1 MPEEARK
8 HSSSSYKASELE
20 CFDTTSPLFYSS
32 LVTLSFCLFQLFTEK
47 YINGK
52 SEIYSM
58 AGLKDATKITKLRLG
73 VLFSGG
79 KDSTFATYLA
89 TVFGWDVACLITLK
103 SENPESFMF
112 HTPNIHLTSYQA
124 KAMGLPLLVEKT
136 SGKKE
141 DELGDLFAAIK
152 KAKEQYNINGI
163 IVGALASDY
172 QHERVNRVCEE
183 LHLKTFAPLWHKNQ
197 GMLLKEMIDL
207 GMEISISSIA
217 ADGLSEKW
225 LGRKLDAAAYNELM
239 QLHYRIGLHPA
250 GEGGEY
256 ESVVLYC
263 PFLFKKRL
271 DIKQAEKV
279 MENQYVG
286 TYVIQKVALDAV

>member
-1 MPEEARK
+1 
-8 HSSSSYKASELE
+8 
-20 CFDTTSPLFYSS
+20 
-32 LVTLSFCLFQLFTEK
+32 
-47 YINGK
+47 
-52 SEIYSM
+52 M

-112 HTPNIHLTSYQA
+112 HTPNIDITSYQA
-124 KAMGLPLLVEKT
+124 EAMELPLIVEKT

-141 DELGDLFAAIK
+141 EELGDLFLALK

-163 IVGALASDY
+163 VVGALASDY
-172 QHERVNRVCEE
+172 QNERVNRVCEE
-183 LHLKTFAPLWHKNQ
+183 LQLKTFAPLWHKDQ

-207 GMEISISSIA
+207 GMEISISSVA
-217 ADGLSEKW
+217 ADGLGEKW
-225 LGRKLDAAAYNELM
+225 LGRKLDTSAYNELM
-239 QLHYRIGLHPA
+239 QLHYRIGFHPA
-250 GEGGEY
+250 GEGGEN
-256 ESVVLYC
+256 ESLVLYC

-271 DIKQAEKV
+271 DIKKAEKI

-286 TYVIQKVALDAV
+286 TYLIQKVGLDSV

>member
-1 MPEEARK
+1 MHCR
-8 HSSSSYKASELE
+8 Y
-20 CFDTTSPLFYSS
+20 LF
-32 LVTLSFCLFQLFTEK
+32 LIFLEK
-47 YINGK
+47 YIKRK
-52 SEIYSM
+52 SKISLM
-58 AGLKDATKITKLRLG
+58 SKLKDATKIAKLRLG

-79 KDSTFATYLA
+79 KDSTFATYIA
-89 TVFGWDVACLITLK
+89 TVFGWDVVCLVTLK

-112 HTPNIHLTSYQA
+112 HTPNIDLTSVQA
-124 KAMGLPLLVEKT
+124 EAMGLPLLVEKT

-141 DELGDLFAAIK
+141 DELGDLFIALQ
-152 KAKEQYNINGI
+152 KAKEQYGINGI

-183 LHLKTFAPLWHKNQ
+183 AQLKTFAPLWHKDQ
-197 GMLLKEMIDL
+197 AMLLKEMIDL
-207 GMEISISSIA
+207 GMEISISSVA
-217 ADGLSEKW
+217 ADGLGEKW
-225 LGRKLDAAAYNELM
+225 LGRKLDATAYNELM

-256 ESVVLYC
+256 ESLVLYC

-271 DIKQAEKV
+271 DVKKAEKI

-286 TYVIQKVALDAV
+286 TYLIQKVALNTV